1 MEINNIKTPEDIFLW
16 MDENMQ
22 YGWLDSE
29 GSRHVG
35 EMKNFRKQ
43 YRTMSVQET
52 LEHKIGTCIEQA
64 EVMHYLLDKI
74 NIKNK
79 MFCCRIYEPD
89 DYGNLVKRSICTALS
104 CSGGTEKFIILN
116 ILILKKREY
125 MNMIRKRR
133 QFGRSWTIISN
144 CGEG

>member
-43 YRTMSVQET
+43 YRTLSVQET

-89 DYGNLVKRSICTALS
+89 DYGNPEDSRLLYQTAGRERKPDDTVLQR
-104 CSGGTEKFIILN
+104 SGGDFFQGIQCI
-116 ILILKKREY
+116 Y
-125 MNMIRKRR
+125 
-133 QFGRSWTIISN
+133 
-144 CGEG
+144 

>member
-64 EVMHYLLDKI
+64 
-74 NIKNK
+74 
-79 MFCCRIYEPD
+79 
-89 DYGNLVKRSICTALS
+89 
-104 CSGGTEKFIILN
+104 
-116 ILILKKREY
+116 
-125 MNMIRKRR
+125 
-133 QFGRSWTIISN
+133 
-144 CGEG
+144 

>member
-89 DYGNLVKRSICTALS
+89 DYGNLEEEEHMHCFVLFWRD
-104 CSGGTEKFIILN
+104 GKFIILN